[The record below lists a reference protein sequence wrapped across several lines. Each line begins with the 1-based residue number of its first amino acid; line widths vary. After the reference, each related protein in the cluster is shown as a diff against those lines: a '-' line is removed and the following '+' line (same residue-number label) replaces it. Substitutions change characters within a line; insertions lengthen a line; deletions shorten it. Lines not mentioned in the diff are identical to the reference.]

1 MRIVDQTEM
10 KEIEQVTFNEFNLSE
25 SNIIECVGLSMARR
39 MRADLLKEFPDAT
52 VLFLIGRGNNG
63 ADGLAVARHL
73 TNLGYDVRAFL
84 LAPKEKASEE
94 LIKQVELASQFG
106 VKISEVKKEDTLES
120 YFNQNMRSH
129 IIVDAIYGTGTR
141 LPLSNFDYSIIKIVN
156 ANSQYTVCLD
166 LPSGVD
172 PSSGHVQ
179 GGAIKADL
187 TYAIG
192 FPKVGC
198 YVAEGSSHSGLIR
211 KLNVGFPRSFQ
222 EKGNK
227 FLAKGTTIYETVRN
241 RNNFAD
247 KRIFGHTLVL
257 GGSHGMTGALVLASQ
272 AALKVGAGL
281 VTGATWEPQYQ
292 EFISRLMP
300 EVMTGYIPTDESEWD
315 KVLDGFKKYDS
326 IVIGPGLGHTDL
338 ARRCVMSVLRTYQGP
353 VVLDADA
360 LNVLKL
366 KDDGELF
373 QKRTSPTV
381 MTPHYGEMARLLGVS
396 KEEVFANPLE
406 HLQNAVSLTNSYIIL
421 KGPCTFLGCPSGEIY
436 FNYFPNSGMAT
447 GGAGDVLAGLLGGLL
462 AQDRNM
468 REKVSLYEKIVS
480 IDKTVL
486 MSILAH
492 TRAGYYAA
500 EELGERTMTA
510 SSIIDFLPKA
520 FDEFENEST

>member
-1 MRIVDQTEM
+1 MRIVDQLEM
-10 KEIEQVTFNEFNLSE
+10 KEIERITFSEYKLSE
-25 SNIIECVGLSMARR
+25 TTIVECVGLSMARR
-39 MRADLLKEFPDAT
+39 MRLDLLKDFPET
-52 VLFLIGRGNNG
+52 TILFLIGKGNNG

-73 TNLGYDVRAFL
+73 TNLGFDVRAFL

-129 IIVDAIYGTGTR
+129 IVVDAIYGTGTR

-156 ANSQYTVCLD
+156 SNSQYTVSLD

-172 PSSGHVQ
+172 PSTGHVQ
-179 GGAIKADL
+179 GGAIRADM

-192 FPKVGC
+192 FPKMGC
-198 YVAEGSSHSGLIR
+198 YIAQGASYAGFIR
-211 KLNVGFPRSFQ
+211 KLDVGFPRSFH

-227 FLAKGTTIYETVRN
+227 FLAKNATIQETVRN

-292 EFISRLMP
+292 EFISRLIP
-300 EVMTGYIPTDESEWD
+300 EVMTGYIPTDESQWEN
-315 KVLDGFKKYDS
+315 VLDSFKKYDS
-326 IVIGPGLGHTDL
+326 IVMGPGLGHTDQ

-353 VVLDADA
+353 IVLDADA

-373 QKRTSPTV
+373 IKRTSPTV
-381 MTPHYGEMARLLGVS
+381 MTPHYGEMARLLDVTP
-396 KEEVFANPLE
+396 EEITNNPIENLK
-406 HLQNAVSLTNSYIIL
+406 NAVALTNAYIIL

-492 TRAGYYAA
+492 TRAGYFAA
-500 EELGERTMTA
+500 EELGERVMTA
-510 SSIIDFLPKA
+510 SSIIDFLPRA
-520 FDEFENEST
+520 FDEFENESA